1 MHRITQIHI
10 GGPSQILNNETNKVL
25 GVGVHLHLKTF
36 VLNYIESF
44 QMANSSLSK
53 FINALAYKLLEL
65 CHDMHIA
72 CDEQITP
79 LYSLRSRHLS
89 TCRKSTRIKKS

>member
-1 MHRITQIHI
+1 M
-10 GGPSQILNNETNKVL
+10 LEVE
-25 GVGVHLHLKTF
+25 VHLHLKTF

-44 QMANSSLSK
+44 RMANCSLSK
-53 FINALAYKLLEL
+53 FINALAYELLEI
-65 CHDMHIA
+65 CHDTHIA

-89 TCRKSTRIKKS
+89 TCRKSTRIKTT